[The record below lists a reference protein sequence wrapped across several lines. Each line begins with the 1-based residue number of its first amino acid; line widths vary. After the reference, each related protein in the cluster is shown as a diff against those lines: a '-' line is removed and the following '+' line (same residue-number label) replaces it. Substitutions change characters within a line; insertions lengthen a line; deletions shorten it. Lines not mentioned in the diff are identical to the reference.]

1 MIEQVLSALVVPLAN
16 VLVTATGSW
25 TSVLLVTGVCSLG
38 AGLAAKFV
46 ASPMRHKLLAP
57 EPVPVTGPDA
67 IAAGVIEGLE
77 EEDLAEP
84 RRLSPTGAGL

>member
-38 AGLAAKFV
+38 AGLAEKLEV
-46 ASPMRHKLLAP
+46 SLMRHRLLAP

-67 IAAGVIEGLE
+67 IAAGVIEGL
-77 EEDLAEP
+77 
-84 RRLSPTGAGL
+84 RKRKT